1 MSKKKYNLKHPLK
14 QFRLSNGDEIVAD
27 VIEWNAHEHDEI
39 VVKNAMKLMMYE
51 NSQGDKYFSFR
62 PFMIY
67 QEGEEDL
74 VVLMQSHLVSIA
86 IPTETLL
93 VQYRIAVKDMN
104 ETHLERLKGI
114 SEEQDISSLQRMTR
128 ETLEK
133 MKDSQLDLETY
144 LEELESTDIFLEGDS
159 DSPNNV
165 IDMFTKRTL
174 H

>member
-1 MSKKKYNLKHPLK
+1 
-14 QFRLSNGDEIVAD
+14 
-27 VIEWNAHEHDEI
+27 
-39 VVKNAMKLMMYE
+39 MMYE

-86 IPTETLL
+86 IPVETLL
-93 VQYRIAVKDMN
+93 VQYRVAVKDMN
-104 ETHLERLKGI
+104 ETHLERLKGV

-144 LEELESTDIFLEGDS
+144 LEELESTDLFLEGDS